1 MQLKGI
7 ERVGIKL
14 KLGKSQIKKKT
25 LILRVY
31 LDDVLF
37 THYSCPFLEILDDR
51 VSMFNVACL

>member
-7 ERVGIKL
+7 GRVGIKL

-37 THYSCPFLEILDDR
+37 THCSCPSLEILDDR